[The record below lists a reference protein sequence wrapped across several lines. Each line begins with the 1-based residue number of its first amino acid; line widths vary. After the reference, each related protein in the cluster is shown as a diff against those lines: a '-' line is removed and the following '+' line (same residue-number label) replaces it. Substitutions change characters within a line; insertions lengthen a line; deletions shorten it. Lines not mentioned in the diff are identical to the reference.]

1 MKYVMLNSTVVCVN
15 DIRDVSLHLG
25 DIYINFKNGPRETLK
40 IVYWDC
46 EERKKDFLELC
57 KALQELSD
65 GGTTNG

>member
-15 DIRDVSLHLG
+15 DIRDVSRRLG

-46 EERKKDFLELC
+46 EESGKDFLELC
-57 KALQELSD
+57 KTLKELE
-65 GGTTNG
+65 NKEV